1 MRMPNYIVFPPF
13 IAIFFLYHN
22 KKKRVPFL
30 LTTCNWLQA
39 IHFLELFLSFRNRH
53 FLLRSNL
60 ISLSCLR
67 FSLKFKHSQV
77 IVICWNYAF
86 LLLSKLC
93 FWNHLIFLKFALI
106 RLILKPKCCLLFQ
119 VRTILEKLVAVNS
132 YYCLIQIA
140 KIVRACHFCK
150 LNGNTQTC
158 LQALWFVKSRTLST
172 KAAAYLAACSIKLF
186 SIHCT

>member
-1 MRMPNYIVFPPF
+1 MTNYPHLHFGLLLCLPQTIASVLNSSLVLWHWQWCLEAISFCHAHTLWYYLQYIFFLQLNLWLVSFQAMRMPNYIVFPPF

-39 IHFLELFLSFRNRH
+39 IHFLELFLSFRNSRH

-60 ISLSCLR
+60 ISLSCLC

-86 LLLSKLC
+86 LFLSKLC
-93 FWNHLIFLKFALI
+93 FWNHLIFWNL
-106 RLILKPKCCLLFQ
+106 
-119 VRTILEKLVAVNS
+119 
-132 YYCLIQIA
+132 
-140 KIVRACHFCK
+140 H
-150 LNGNTQTC
+150 
-158 LQALWFVKSRTLST
+158 
-172 KAAAYLAACSIKLF
+172 
-186 SIHCT
+186 